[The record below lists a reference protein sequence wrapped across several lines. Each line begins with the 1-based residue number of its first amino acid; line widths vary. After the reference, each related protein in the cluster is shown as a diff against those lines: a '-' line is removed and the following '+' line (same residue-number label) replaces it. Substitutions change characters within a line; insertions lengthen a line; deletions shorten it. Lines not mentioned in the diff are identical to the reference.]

1 MSLRRDSAKL
11 MVGFAVL
18 VALHFYVRPRIWEGR
33 AAPDFLILALMLI
46 ATRAR
51 PGVAAVAGFVV
62 GLITDVLTP
71 AHFGAGALAHTIVG
85 YLAAWGRAVF
95 FPHNLMV
102 NAGFFAGAVVL
113 RNLVLL
119 VASGASAASLVAGD
133 FLVWTPLQALTTAA
147 AGIFVLLLFRNW
159 FSIRLAER

>member
-1 MSLRRDSAKL
+1 MWD
-11 MVGFAVL
+11 
-18 VALHFYVRPRIWEGR
+18 GR

-51 PGVAAVAGFVV
+51 PGVAAVAGFGV

-95 FPHNLMV
+95 FPHNIVV
-102 NAGFFAGAVVL
+102 NAGFFAGAVIL
-113 RNLVLL
+113 RNLILVL
-119 VASGASAASLVAGD
+119 ASGSPAATLIAGD
-133 FLVWTPLQALTTAA
+133 FLVWTPLQALTTAL
-147 AGIFVLLLFRNW
+147 AGIVVVLFFRNW
-159 FSIRLAER
+159 FSIRLAV

>member
-1 MSLRRDSAKL
+1 VSLRRDSARL
-11 MVGFAVL
+11 LFGFVLL
-18 VALHFYVRPRIWEGR
+18 VALHFYARPRVFEGR

-51 PGVAAVAGFVV
+51 PGGAAVAGFVV

-102 NAGFFAGAVVL
+102 NAGFFAGAVIL
-113 RNLVLL
+113 RNLILL
-119 VASGASAASLVAGD
+119 LASGAPAATLIARD
-133 FLVWTPLQALTTAA
+133 FLVWTPLQALTTAV
-147 AGIFVLLLFRNW
+147 AGTVVVLFFRNW
-159 FSIRLAER
+159 FSIRLAT

>member
-1 MSLRRDSAKL
+1 MNQRRDSGKL

-18 VALHFYVRPRIWEGR
+18 IALHFYVRPRIWDNR
-33 AAPDFLILALMLI
+33 AAPDFLVLALMLI

-62 GLITDVLTP
+62 GLVTDVLTP

-102 NAGFFAGAVVL
+102 NAGFFAGAVIL
-113 RNLVLL
+113 RNLILL
-119 VASGASAASLVAGD
+119 VASGSSAGTLVTRD
-133 FLVWTPLQALTTAA
+133 FLVSTPLQALTTAV
-147 AGIFVLLLFRNW
+147 AGTVVLLLFRNW
-159 FSIRLAER
+159 FSIRLAV

>member
-1 MSLRRDSAKL
+1 VSLRRDSVKL
-11 MVGFAVL
+11 IFGFAVL
-18 VALHFYVRPRIWEGR
+18 IALHFYVRPRVWDSR
-33 AAPDFLILALMLI
+33 VAPDFLVLALMLI

-95 FPHNLMV
+95 FPHNLVV
-102 NAGFFAGAVVL
+102 NAGFFAGAVIL
-113 RNLVLL
+113 RNLILL
-119 VASGASAASLVAGD
+119 VASGASAASLIARD
-133 FLVWTPLQALTTAA
+133 FLVSTPLQAITTAV
-147 AGIFVLLLFRNW
+147 AGTIVLLLFRNW
-159 FSIRLAER
+159 FSIRLAV